1 MGLKQSPSGTV
12 SGPFNHPSGWP
23 DPEFSLWDR
32 PPLEIVLRKRKKA
45 ENYAELLRDPRWQK
59 ARLET
64 MQRAGFACERCG
76 DKETTLNV
84 HHKNYK
90 RNHAPWEYELSNF
103 VCLCRDCHEIVHKQK
118 EMINNLLPYV
128 QIDIA
133 ELMSAL
139 VANQDNGRYVG
150 QLHPRVFSYEA
161 SFYLGI
167 LVFFFNKNASL
178 AFIEAFTRW
187 MDNDA
192 YCEDLNRLV
201 LSYEENSDEH

>member
-45 ENYAELLRDPRWQK
+45 QSYLELLRDPRWQK
-59 ARLET
+59 VRLET

-90 RNHAPWEYELSNF
+90 RDRAPWEYEMNNY
-103 VCLCRDCHEIVHKQK
+103 VCLCRDCHEIVHEQK
-118 EMINNLLPYV
+118 ETINNLLPYI
-128 QIDIA
+128 QIN
-133 ELMSAL
+133 
-139 VANQDNGRYVG
+139 VADFLSGVAAHQSNRKIIGG
-150 QLHPRVFSYEA
+150 LHPRLFANNIDFHLGGIALMFSLRA
-161 SFYLGI
+161 DQS
-167 LVFFFNKNASL
+167 
-178 AFIEAFTRW
+178 FIEAFVSLLRN
-187 MDNDA
+187 DNF
-192 YCEDLNRLV
+192 CKDLNRLFF
-201 LSYEENSDEH
+201 SYTENSDEH